1 MLIGGRLAVRCVC
14 PTPQGR
20 RSRGKT
26 CGMKAC
32 RWVVGAL
39 LAATLSWQNQSEAT
53 VVRAIPL
60 GKLVEISDWV
70 VVATVTSVKSQYV
83 TIGGAKRMV
92 TDATL
97 QIDHALTAN
106 RVAADGAG
114 SGDGET
120 VTVRTLGGTI
130 DGVAQAVLGEAVL
143 NPGSTNLLFLRRG
156 NDQQFHVAA
165 MAQGEYV
172 VFGDEQGQ
180 LRLRPSPG
188 LDVVTDPEQSVV
200 KALAGRTLT
209 QAEAIV
215 TETASKA
222 RQIP

>member
-1 MLIGGRLAVRCVC
+1 
-14 PTPQGR
+14 
-20 RSRGKT
+20 
-26 CGMKAC
+26 
-32 RWVVGAL
+32 
-39 LAATLSWQNQSEAT
+39 
-53 VVRAIPL
+53 L

-83 TIGGAKRMV
+83 TIGGTKRMV

-106 RVAADGAG
+106 RVAAEGAG
-114 SGDGET
+114 SGDGEI

-156 NDQQFHVAA
+156 NDKQFHVAA